1 MTATFRPE
9 LVPTWAK
16 VAAWAVPL
24 TTIPS
29 IAWRMISLID
39 GLVSGDDP
47 CFTPAAPLG
56 EKLYLLAVLPS
67 VQLGLAL
74 LTVGLIRPWGEVFPR
89 WMPALGG
96 RQIPVAVAVGVA
108 AAAAV
113 LVGVWLGIGVVMDL
127 LGGHRAPLYP
137 VPPECPVPGWDVLRW
152 YTPMFLWPLL
162 LLAVTWHYLRRRR
175 ISPSVAQPTTHVETE
190 GPTARLPAS
199 D

>member
-56 EKLYLLAVLPS
+56 GEALYLLAVLPS

-74 LTVGLIRPWGEVFPR
+74 LMVGLIRP
-89 WMPALGG
+89 
-96 RQIPVAVAVGVA
+96 VG
-108 AAAAV
+108 
-113 LVGVWLGIGVVMDL
+113 
-127 LGGHRAPLYP
+127 
-137 VPPECPVPGWDVLRW
+137 
-152 YTPMFLWPLL
+152 
-162 LLAVTWHYLRRRR
+162 
-175 ISPSVAQPTTHVETE
+175 
-190 GPTARLPAS
+190 
-199 D
+199 